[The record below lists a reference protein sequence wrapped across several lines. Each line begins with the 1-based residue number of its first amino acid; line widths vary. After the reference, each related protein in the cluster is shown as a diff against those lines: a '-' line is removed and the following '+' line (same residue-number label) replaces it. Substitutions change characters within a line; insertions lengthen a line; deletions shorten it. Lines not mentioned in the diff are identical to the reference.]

1 MQQAEA
7 SLLEAYEE
15 GPKQASNKLNAQL
28 ATEPAV
34 IDRGA
39 AAGQRA
45 RRQFV
50 PQSTASNLGA
60 MLAWLFVAG
69 DSAVPITDDVTARVI
84 LLPQNPIFRN
94 AAAAIGKPVDS
105 RAEACRK
112 ILARW
117 ISRDVNAVFV
127 SYNLFAANQYNLKE
141 GLPSAIRILK
151 AAQTTPDVNT
161 HVQALL
167 LIGKLGGKEHIA
179 LLEPLLNDEFLC
191 YDSGGPANR
200 VQTQIRDIALCTSIK
215 LAGQDPKKFG
225 FDLWLDTPQFPNL
238 HTFGFTKSEDRTAA
252 FKKWQDWQTEHKPA
266 ASDDTPPKND
276 DAKSG

>member
-1 MQQAEA
+1 
-7 SLLEAYEE
+7 
-15 GPKQASNKLNAQL
+15 
-28 ATEPAV
+28 
-34 IDRGA
+34 
-39 AAGQRA
+39 
-45 RRQFV
+45 
-50 PQSTASNLGA
+50 

-161 HVQALL
+161 RIQALL
-167 LIGKLGGKEHIA
+167 LVGKLGGKEHIA
-179 LLEPLLNDEFLC
+179 LLEPLLNDEFVC

-225 FDLWLDTPQFPNL
+225 LNFGLIHRNFRTYIPLVSQNPRIARPPSKNGKIGKASINLLPATTRRQKMMTQNLDNHFFLPS
-238 HTFGFTKSEDRTAA
+238 FTLAAPLFADNHIVADSTAT
-252 FKKWQDWQTEHKPA
+252 KRRHCQH
-266 ASDDTPPKND
+266 PPYCCL
-276 DAKSG
+276 S